1 MTEPTAAGPETSPG
15 QNEVVQSEVVQ
26 QILDAGSA
34 WLTRFGNEK
43 TTIQDVA
50 QASGISR
57 ATIYRYFPGRA
68 QLLQAITDY
77 DRARRLQEVRIRA
90 AAAAS
95 LEQALAIA
103 AEVLWVAALRFR
115 TSEHLANRDRGL
127 AHYLLFQHAD
137 RLEWITELVRP
148 YVQRAHEGG
157 ELGPDVSL
165 DDAIGWTVITLSA
178 IPMLAGA
185 GAGTGAGS
193 GSGAGAGAGALD
205 IGDPPAMGRLLAR
218 RICRGLS

>member
-1 MTEPTAAGPETSPG
+1 MTEN
-15 QNEVVQSEVVQ
+15 QVVQNEVVQ

-77 DRARRLQEVRIRA
+77 DQARQLQEVRIRA

-95 LEQALAIA
+95 MEEAVAIA

-127 AHYLLFQHAD
+127 ANYLVFQRAD
-137 RLEWITELVRP
+137 RSEWITELVRP
-148 YVQRAHEGG
+148 YVQRAREAG
-157 ELGPDVSL
+157 ELPSEVSL
-165 DDAIGWTVITLSA
+165 DDAIGWIVMTLSA
-178 IPMLAGA
+178 IPMLPR
-185 GAGTGAGS
+185 S
-193 GSGAGAGAGALD
+193 GILD
-205 IGDPPAMGRLLAR
+205 VGDPPAIGRLLAR
-218 RICRGLS
+218 RICRGLN

>member
-1 MTEPTAAGPETSPG
+1 VPVTEN
-15 QNEVVQSEVVQ
+15 QVVQNEVVQ

-68 QLLQAITDY
+68 QLLQAIADY
-77 DRARRLQEVRIRA
+77 DQARQLQEVRIRA

-95 LEQALAIA
+95 MEESVAIA

-127 AHYLLFQHAD
+127 ANYLVFQRAD
-137 RLEWITELVRP
+137 RSEWITELVRP
-148 YVQRAHEGG
+148 YVQRAREAG
-157 ELGPDVSL
+157 ELPSAVSL
-165 DDAIGWTVITLSA
+165 DDAIGWIVMNLSA
-178 IPMLAGA
+178 IPMLPR
-185 GAGTGAGS
+185 S
-193 GSGAGAGAGALD
+193 GILD
-205 IGDPPAMGRLLAR
+205 VGDPPAIGRLLAR

>member
-1 MTEPTAAGPETSPG
+1 VTENA
-15 QNEVVQSEVVQ
+15 VVQNEVVQ

-77 DRARRLQEVRIRA
+77 DQARQLQEVRIRA

-95 LEQALAIA
+95 MEEALAIA

-127 AHYLLFQHAD
+127 ANYLVFRRAD
-137 RLEWITELVRP
+137 RSEWITELIRP
-148 YVQRAHEGG
+148 YVQRAREAG
-157 ELGPDVSL
+157 ELPSAVSL
-165 DDAIGWTVITLSA
+165 DDAIGWIVMTLSA
-178 IPMLAGA
+178 IPMLPQ
-185 GAGTGAGS
+185 S
-193 GSGAGAGAGALD
+193 GILD
-205 IGDPPAMGRLLAR
+205 VGDPPAIGRLLAR

>member
-1 MTEPTAAGPETSPG
+1 VTE
-15 QNEVVQSEVVQ
+15 NEVVQNEVVQ

-77 DRARRLQEVRIRA
+77 DQARQLQEVRIRA

-95 LEQALAIA
+95 MEEALAIA

-127 AHYLLFQHAD
+127 ANYLVFRRAD
-137 RLEWITELVRP
+137 RSEWITELIRP
-148 YVQRAHEGG
+148 YVQRAREAG
-157 ELGPDVSL
+157 ELPSAVSL
-165 DDAIGWTVITLSA
+165 DDAIGWIVMTLSA
-178 IPMLAGA
+178 IPMLPQ
-185 GAGTGAGS
+185 S
-193 GSGAGAGAGALD
+193 GILD
-205 IGDPPAMGRLLAR
+205 VGDPPAIGRVLAR

>member
-1 MTEPTAAGPETSPG
+1 MPVTENA
-15 QNEVVQSEVVQ
+15 VVQNEVVQ

-77 DRARRLQEVRIRA
+77 DQARQLQEVRIRA

-95 LEQALAIA
+95 MEEALAIA

-127 AHYLLFQHAD
+127 ANYLVFRRAD
-137 RLEWITELVRP
+137 RSEWITELIRP
-148 YVQRAHEGG
+148 YVQRAREAG
-157 ELGPDVSL
+157 ELPSAVSL
-165 DDAIGWTVITLSA
+165 DDAIGWIVMTLSA
-178 IPMLAGA
+178 IPMLPR
-185 GAGTGAGS
+185 S
-193 GSGAGAGAGALD
+193 GILD
-205 IGDPPAMGRLLAR
+205 VGDPPAIGRLLAR

>member
-1 MTEPTAAGPETSPG
+1 MTEN
-15 QNEVVQSEVVQ
+15 QVVQNEVVQ

-77 DRARRLQEVRIRA
+77 DQARQLQEVRIRA

-95 LEQALAIA
+95 MEEAVAIA

-127 AHYLLFQHAD
+127 ANYLVFQRAD
-137 RLEWITELVRP
+137 RSEWITELVRP
-148 YVQRAHEGG
+148 YVQRAREAG
-157 ELGPDVSL
+157 ELPSAVSL
-165 DDAIGWTVITLSA
+165 DDAIGWIVMNLSA
-178 IPMLAGA
+178 IPMLPR
-185 GAGTGAGS
+185 S
-193 GSGAGAGAGALD
+193 GILD
-205 IGDPPAMGRLLAR
+205 VGDPPAIGRLLAR
-218 RICRGLS
+218 RICRGLN

>member
-1 MTEPTAAGPETSPG
+1 MTENEVTE
-15 QNEVVQSEVVQ
+15 NEVVQSEVVQ

-57 ATIYRYFPGRA
+57 DTIYRYFPGRA
-68 QLLQAITDY
+68 QLLQAIADY
-77 DRARRLQEVRIRA
+77 DQARQLQEVRIRA

-95 LEQALAIA
+95 MEEAVAIA

-127 AHYLLFQHAD
+127 ANYLVFRRAD
-137 RLEWITELVRP
+137 RSEWITELIRP
-148 YVQRAHEGG
+148 YVQRAREAG
-157 ELGPDVSL
+157 ELPSDVSL
-165 DDAIGWTVITLSA
+165 DDAIGWIVMTLSA
-178 IPMLAGA
+178 IPMLPR
-185 GAGTGAGS
+185 S
-193 GSGAGAGAGALD
+193 GILD
-205 IGDPPAMGRLLAR
+205 VGDPPAIGRLLAR

>member
-1 MTEPTAAGPETSPG
+1 MPVTENA
-15 QNEVVQSEVVQ
+15 VVQNEVVQ

-77 DRARRLQEVRIRA
+77 DQARQLQEVRIRA
-90 AAAAS
+90 AAVAS
-95 LEQALAIA
+95 MEEAVAIA

-127 AHYLLFQHAD
+127 ANYLVFRRAD
-137 RLEWITELVRP
+137 RSEWITELIRP
-148 YVQRAHEGG
+148 YVQRAREAG
-157 ELGPDVSL
+157 ELPSAVSL
-165 DDAIGWTVITLSA
+165 DDAIGWIVMTLSA
-178 IPMLAGA
+178 IPMLPQ
-185 GAGTGAGS
+185 S
-193 GSGAGAGAGALD
+193 GILD
-205 IGDPPAMGRLLAR
+205 VGDPPAIGRLLAR

>member
-1 MTEPTAAGPETSPG
+1 MTA
-15 QNEVVQSEVVQ
+15 NEVVQNEVVQ

-77 DRARRLQEVRIRA
+77 DQASQLQEVRIRA
-90 AAAAS
+90 AATAS
-95 LEQALAIA
+95 LEEALAIA

-127 AHYLLFQHAD
+127 ANYLVFRRAD
-137 RLEWITELVRP
+137 RSEWITELIRP
-148 YVQRAHEGG
+148 YVQRAREAG
-157 ELGPDVSL
+157 ELPSDVSL
-165 DDAIGWTVITLSA
+165 DDAIEWIVMTLSA
-178 IPMLAGA
+178 IPMLPR
-185 GAGTGAGS
+185 S
-193 GSGAGAGAGALD
+193 GILD
-205 IGDPPAMGRLLAR
+205 VGDPPAIGRLLAR

>member
-1 MTEPTAAGPETSPG
+1 MPVTENA
-15 QNEVVQSEVVQ
+15 VVQNEVVQ

-77 DRARRLQEVRIRA
+77 DQARQLQEVRIRA

-95 LEQALAIA
+95 MEEALAIA

-127 AHYLLFQHAD
+127 ANYLVFRRAD
-137 RLEWITELVRP
+137 RSEWITELIRP
-148 YVQRAHEGG
+148 YVQRAREAG
-157 ELGPDVSL
+157 ELPSDVSL
-165 DDAIGWTVITLSA
+165 DDAIGWIVMTLSA
-178 IPMLAGA
+178 IPMLPR
-185 GAGTGAGS
+185 S
-193 GSGAGAGAGALD
+193 GILD
-205 IGDPPAMGRLLAR
+205 VGDPPAIGRVLAR

>member
-1 MTEPTAAGPETSPG
+1 VTENEVTE
-15 QNEVVQSEVVQ
+15 NEVVQSEVVQ

-68 QLLQAITDY
+68 QLLQAIADY
-77 DRARRLQEVRIRA
+77 DQARQLQEVRIRA

-95 LEQALAIA
+95 MEEAVAIA

-127 AHYLLFQHAD
+127 ANYLVFLRAD
-137 RLEWITELVRP
+137 RSEWITELIRP
-148 YVQRAHEGG
+148 YVQRAREAG
-157 ELGPDVSL
+157 ELPSDVSL
-165 DDAIGWTVITLSA
+165 DDAIGWIVMTLSA
-178 IPMLAGA
+178 IPMLPR
-185 GAGTGAGS
+185 S
-193 GSGAGAGAGALD
+193 GILD
-205 IGDPPAMGRLLAR
+205 VGDPPAIGRLLAR

>member
-1 MTEPTAAGPETSPG
+1 MTE
-15 QNEVVQSEVVQ
+15 NEVVQSEVVQ

-68 QLLQAITDY
+68 QLLQAIADY
-77 DRARRLQEVRIRA
+77 DQARQLQEVRIRA

-95 LEQALAIA
+95 MEEAVAIA

-127 AHYLLFQHAD
+127 ANYLVFRRAD
-137 RLEWITELVRP
+137 RSEWITELIRP
-148 YVQRAHEGG
+148 YVQRAREAG
-157 ELGPDVSL
+157 ELPSAVSL
-165 DDAIGWTVITLSA
+165 DDAIGWIVMTLSA
-178 IPMLAGA
+178 IPMLPR
-185 GAGTGAGS
+185 S
-193 GSGAGAGAGALD
+193 GILD
-205 IGDPPAMGRLLAR
+205 VGDPPAIGRLLAR

>member
-1 MTEPTAAGPETSPG
+1 VPVTEN
-15 QNEVVQSEVVQ
+15 QVVQNEVVQ

-77 DRARRLQEVRIRA
+77 DQARQLQEVRIRA

-95 LEQALAIA
+95 MEEAVAIA

-127 AHYLLFQHAD
+127 ANYLVFQRAD
-137 RLEWITELVRP
+137 RSEWITELVRP
-148 YVQRAHEGG
+148 YVQRAREAG
-157 ELGPDVSL
+157 ELPSAVSP
-165 DDAIGWTVITLSA
+165 DDAIGWIVMNLSA
-178 IPMLAGA
+178 IPMLPR
-185 GAGTGAGS
+185 S
-193 GSGAGAGAGALD
+193 GILD
-205 IGDPPAMGRLLAR
+205 VGDPPAVGRLLAR
-218 RICRGLS
+218 RICRGLN

>member
-1 MTEPTAAGPETSPG
+1 MTENA
-15 QNEVVQSEVVQ
+15 VVQNEVVQ

-77 DRARRLQEVRIRA
+77 DQARQLQEVRIRA

-95 LEQALAIA
+95 MEEALAIA

-127 AHYLLFQHAD
+127 ANYLVFRRAD
-137 RLEWITELVRP
+137 RSEWITELIRP
-148 YVQRAHEGG
+148 YVQRAREAG
-157 ELGPDVSL
+157 ELPSAVSL
-165 DDAIGWTVITLSA
+165 DDAIGWIVMTLSA
-178 IPMLAGA
+178 IPMLPQ
-185 GAGTGAGS
+185 S
-193 GSGAGAGAGALD
+193 GILD
-205 IGDPPAMGRLLAR
+205 VGDPPAIGRVLAR
-218 RICRGLS
+218 RICRGLN

>member
-1 MTEPTAAGPETSPG
+1 MPVTENA
-15 QNEVVQSEVVQ
+15 VVQNEVVQ

-68 QLLQAITDY
+68 QLLQAIADY
-77 DRARRLQEVRIRA
+77 DQARQLQEVRIRA

-95 LEQALAIA
+95 MEEALAIA

-127 AHYLLFQHAD
+127 ANYLVFRRAD
-137 RLEWITELVRP
+137 RSEWITELIRP
-148 YVQRAHEGG
+148 YVQRAREAG
-157 ELGPDVSL
+157 ELPSAVSL
-165 DDAIGWTVITLSA
+165 DDAIGWIVMTLSA
-178 IPMLAGA
+178 IPMLPQ
-185 GAGTGAGS
+185 S
-193 GSGAGAGAGALD
+193 GILD
-205 IGDPPAMGRLLAR
+205 VGDPPAIGRVLAR

>member
-1 MTEPTAAGPETSPG
+1 VTENA
-15 QNEVVQSEVVQ
+15 VVQNEVVQ

-68 QLLQAITDY
+68 QLLQAIADY
-77 DRARRLQEVRIRA
+77 DQARQLQEVRIRA

-95 LEQALAIA
+95 MEEAVAIA

-127 AHYLLFQHAD
+127 ANYLVFRRAD
-137 RLEWITELVRP
+137 RSEWITELIRP
-148 YVQRAHEGG
+148 YVQRAREAG
-157 ELGPDVSL
+157 ELPSAVSL
-165 DDAIGWTVITLSA
+165 DDAIGWIVMTLSA
-178 IPMLAGA
+178 IPMLPQ
-185 GAGTGAGS
+185 S
-193 GSGAGAGAGALD
+193 GILD
-205 IGDPPAMGRLLAR
+205 VGDPPAIGRVLAR

>member
-1 MTEPTAAGPETSPG
+1 VPVTENEVTE
-15 QNEVVQSEVVQ
+15 NEVVQSEVVQ

-68 QLLQAITDY
+68 QLLQAIADY
-77 DRARRLQEVRIRA
+77 DQARQLQEVRIRA

-95 LEQALAIA
+95 MEEAVAIA

-127 AHYLLFQHAD
+127 ANYLVFLRAD
-137 RLEWITELVRP
+137 RSEWITELIRP
-148 YVQRAHEGG
+148 YVQRAREAG
-157 ELGPDVSL
+157 ELPSDVSL
-165 DDAIGWTVITLSA
+165 DDAIGWIVMTLSA
-178 IPMLAGA
+178 IPMLPR
-185 GAGTGAGS
+185 S
-193 GSGAGAGAGALD
+193 GILD
-205 IGDPPAMGRLLAR
+205 VGDPPAIGRLLAR

>member
-1 MTEPTAAGPETSPG
+1 MTENA
-15 QNEVVQSEVVQ
+15 VVQNEVVQ

-77 DRARRLQEVRIRA
+77 DQARQLQEVRIRA

-95 LEQALAIA
+95 MEEAVAIA

-127 AHYLLFQHAD
+127 ANYLVFQRAD
-137 RLEWITELVRP
+137 RSEWITELVGP
-148 YVQRAHEGG
+148 YVQRAREAG
-157 ELGPDVSL
+157 ELPSEVSL
-165 DDAIGWTVITLSA
+165 DDAIGWIVMTLSA
-178 IPMLAGA
+178 IPMLPR
-185 GAGTGAGS
+185 S
-193 GSGAGAGAGALD
+193 GILD
-205 IGDPPAMGRLLAR
+205 VGDPPAIGRLLAR
-218 RICRGLS
+218 RICRGLN

>member
-1 MTEPTAAGPETSPG
+1 MPVTENA
-15 QNEVVQSEVVQ
+15 VVQNEVVQ

-77 DRARRLQEVRIRA
+77 DQARQLQEVRIRA

-95 LEQALAIA
+95 MEEAVAIA

-127 AHYLLFQHAD
+127 ANYLVFRRAD
-137 RLEWITELVRP
+137 RSEWITELIRP
-148 YVQRAHEGG
+148 YVQRAREAG
-157 ELGPDVSL
+157 ELPSAVSL
-165 DDAIGWTVITLSA
+165 DDAIGWIVMTLSA
-178 IPMLAGA
+178 IPMLPQ
-185 GAGTGAGS
+185 S
-193 GSGAGAGAGALD
+193 GILD
-205 IGDPPAMGRLLAR
+205 VGDPPAIGRVLAR

>member
-1 MTEPTAAGPETSPG
+1 MPA
-15 QNEVVQSEVVQ
+15 NEVVQNEVVQ

-77 DRARRLQEVRIRA
+77 DQASQLQEVRIRA
-90 AAAAS
+90 AATAS
-95 LEQALAIA
+95 LEEALAIA

-127 AHYLLFQHAD
+127 ANYLVFRRAD
-137 RLEWITELVRP
+137 RSEWITELIRP
-148 YVQRAHEGG
+148 YVQRAREAG
-157 ELGPDVSL
+157 ELPSDVSL
-165 DDAIGWTVITLSA
+165 DDAIEWIVMTLSA
-178 IPMLAGA
+178 IPMLPR
-185 GAGTGAGS
+185 S
-193 GSGAGAGAGALD
+193 GILD
-205 IGDPPAMGRLLAR
+205 VGDPPAIGRLLAR

>member
-1 MTEPTAAGPETSPG
+1 VPVTEN
-15 QNEVVQSEVVQ
+15 QVVQNEVVQ

-77 DRARRLQEVRIRA
+77 DQARQLQEVRIRA

-95 LEQALAIA
+95 MEEALAIA

-127 AHYLLFQHAD
+127 ANYLVFRRAD
-137 RLEWITELVRP
+137 RSEWITELIRP
-148 YVQRAHEGG
+148 YVQRAREAG
-157 ELGPDVSL
+157 ELPSAVSL
-165 DDAIGWTVITLSA
+165 DDAIGWIVMTLSA
-178 IPMLAGA
+178 IPMLPQ
-185 GAGTGAGS
+185 S
-193 GSGAGAGAGALD
+193 GILD
-205 IGDPPAMGRLLAR
+205 VGDPPAIGRVLAR

>member
-1 MTEPTAAGPETSPG
+1 MPVTENA
-15 QNEVVQSEVVQ
+15 VVQNEVVQ

-77 DRARRLQEVRIRA
+77 DQARQLQEVRIRA

-95 LEQALAIA
+95 MEEALAIA

-127 AHYLLFQHAD
+127 ANYLVFQRAD
-137 RLEWITELVRP
+137 RSEWITELVRP
-148 YVQRAHEGG
+148 YVQRAREAG
-157 ELGPDVSL
+157 ELPSAVSP
-165 DDAIGWTVITLSA
+165 DDAIGWIVMNLSA
-178 IPMLAGA
+178 IPMLPR
-185 GAGTGAGS
+185 S
-193 GSGAGAGAGALD
+193 GILD
-205 IGDPPAMGRLLAR
+205 VGDPPAVGRLLAR
-218 RICRGLS
+218 RICRGLN

>member
-1 MTEPTAAGPETSPG
+1 VTENA
-15 QNEVVQSEVVQ
+15 VVQNEVVQ

-77 DRARRLQEVRIRA
+77 DQARQLQEVRIRA

-95 LEQALAIA
+95 MEEALAIA

-127 AHYLLFQHAD
+127 ANYLVFRRAD
-137 RLEWITELVRP
+137 RSEWITELIRP
-148 YVQRAHEGG
+148 YVQRAREAG
-157 ELGPDVSL
+157 ELPSAVSL
-165 DDAIGWTVITLSA
+165 DDAIGWIVMTLSA
-178 IPMLAGA
+178 IPMLPQ
-185 GAGTGAGS
+185 S
-193 GSGAGAGAGALD
+193 GILD
-205 IGDPPAMGRLLAR
+205 VGDPPAIGRVLAR

>member
-1 MTEPTAAGPETSPG
+1 MTEN
-15 QNEVVQSEVVQ
+15 QVVQNEVVQ

-77 DRARRLQEVRIRA
+77 DQARQLQEVRIRA

-95 LEQALAIA
+95 MEEAVAIA

-127 AHYLLFQHAD
+127 ANSLVFQRAD
-137 RLEWITELVRP
+137 RSEWITELVGP
-148 YVQRAHEGG
+148 YVQRAREAG
-157 ELGPDVSL
+157 ELPSEVSL
-165 DDAIGWTVITLSA
+165 DDAIGWIVMTLSA
-178 IPMLAGA
+178 IPMLPQ
-185 GAGTGAGS
+185 S
-193 GSGAGAGAGALD
+193 GILD
-205 IGDPPAMGRLLAR
+205 VGDPPAIGRLLAR
-218 RICRGLS
+218 RICRGLN

>member
-1 MTEPTAAGPETSPG
+1 MPA
-15 QNEVVQSEVVQ
+15 NEVVQNEVVQ

-77 DRARRLQEVRIRA
+77 DQASQLQEVRIRA
-90 AAAAS
+90 AATAS
-95 LEQALAIA
+95 LEEALAIA

-127 AHYLLFQHAD
+127 ANYLVFRRAD
-137 RLEWITELVRP
+137 RSEWITELIRP
-148 YVQRAHEGG
+148 YVQRAREAG
-157 ELGPDVSL
+157 ELPSDVSL
-165 DDAIGWTVITLSA
+165 DDAIEWIVTTLSA
-178 IPMLAGA
+178 IPMLPR
-185 GAGTGAGS
+185 S
-193 GSGAGAGAGALD
+193 GILD
-205 IGDPPAMGRLLAR
+205 VGDPPAIGRLLAR

>member
-1 MTEPTAAGPETSPG
+1 MPVTENA
-15 QNEVVQSEVVQ
+15 VVQNEVVQ

-77 DRARRLQEVRIRA
+77 DQARQLQEVRIRA

-95 LEQALAIA
+95 MEEALAIA

-127 AHYLLFQHAD
+127 ANYLVFRRAD
-137 RLEWITELVRP
+137 RSEWITELIRP
-148 YVQRAHEGG
+148 YVQRAREAG
-157 ELGPDVSL
+157 ELPSAVSL
-165 DDAIGWTVITLSA
+165 DDAIGWIVMTLSA
-178 IPMLAGA
+178 IPMLPQ
-185 GAGTGAGS
+185 S
-193 GSGAGAGAGALD
+193 GILD
-205 IGDPPAMGRLLAR
+205 VGDPPAIGRVLAR

>member
-1 MTEPTAAGPETSPG
+1 VPVTENQVV
-15 QNEVVQSEVVQ
+15 QNEVVQL
-26 QILDAGSA
+26 ILDAGSA

-77 DRARRLQEVRIRA
+77 DQARQLQEVRIRA

-95 LEQALAIA
+95 MEEAVAIA

-127 AHYLLFQHAD
+127 ANYLVFQRAD
-137 RLEWITELVRP
+137 RSEWITELVRP
-148 YVQRAHEGG
+148 YVQRAREAG
-157 ELGPDVSL
+157 ELPSAVSP
-165 DDAIGWTVITLSA
+165 DDAIGWIVMNLSA
-178 IPMLAGA
+178 IPMLPR
-185 GAGTGAGS
+185 S
-193 GSGAGAGAGALD
+193 GILD
-205 IGDPPAMGRLLAR
+205 VGDPPAVGRLLAR
-218 RICRGLS
+218 RICRGLN

>member
-1 MTEPTAAGPETSPG
+1 VPVTKPTAAGPQTSAG
-15 QNEVVQSEVVQ
+15 QNETVQNQMVQNEVVQ

-50 QASGISR
+50 QTSGISR

-137 RLEWITELVRP
+137 RLEWITELVHP

-165 DDAIGWTVITLSA
+165 DDAIGWTVMTLSA
-178 IPMLAGA
+178 IPMLS
-185 GAGTGAGS
+185 GS
-193 GSGAGAGAGALD
+193 GSGSGAGAGALD

>member
-1 MTEPTAAGPETSPG
+1 MTENA
-15 QNEVVQSEVVQ
+15 VVQNEVVQ

-77 DRARRLQEVRIRA
+77 DQARQLQEVRIRA

-95 LEQALAIA
+95 MEEALAIA

-127 AHYLLFQHAD
+127 ANYLVFRRAD
-137 RLEWITELVRP
+137 RSEWITELIRP
-148 YVQRAHEGG
+148 YVQRAREAG
-157 ELGPDVSL
+157 ELPSAVSL
-165 DDAIGWTVITLSA
+165 DDAIGWIVMTLSA
-178 IPMLAGA
+178 IPMLPQ
-185 GAGTGAGS
+185 S
-193 GSGAGAGAGALD
+193 GILD
-205 IGDPPAMGRLLAR
+205 VGDPPAIGRVLAR

>member
-1 MTEPTAAGPETSPG
+1 MTE
-15 QNEVVQSEVVQ
+15 NEVVQNEVVQ

-77 DRARRLQEVRIRA
+77 DQARQLQEVRIRA

-95 LEQALAIA
+95 MEEALAIA

-127 AHYLLFQHAD
+127 ANYLVFQRAD
-137 RLEWITELVRP
+137 RSEWITELVRP
-148 YVQRAHEGG
+148 YVQRAREAG
-157 ELGPDVSL
+157 ELPSDVSL
-165 DDAIGWTVITLSA
+165 DDAIGWIVMTLSA
-178 IPMLAGA
+178 IPMLPR
-185 GAGTGAGS
+185 S
-193 GSGAGAGAGALD
+193 GILD
-205 IGDPPAMGRLLAR
+205 VGDPPAIGRLLAR

>member
-1 MTEPTAAGPETSPG
+1 MPVTENA
-15 QNEVVQSEVVQ
+15 VVQNEVVQ

-77 DRARRLQEVRIRA
+77 DQARQLQEVRIRA

-95 LEQALAIA
+95 MEEALAIA
-103 AEVLWVAALRFR
+103 AAVLWVAALRFR

-127 AHYLLFQHAD
+127 ANYLVFRRAD
-137 RLEWITELVRP
+137 RSEWITELIRP
-148 YVQRAHEGG
+148 YVQRAREAG
-157 ELGPDVSL
+157 ELPSAVSL
-165 DDAIGWTVITLSA
+165 DDAIGWIVMTLSA
-178 IPMLAGA
+178 IPMLPQ
-185 GAGTGAGS
+185 S
-193 GSGAGAGAGALD
+193 GILD
-205 IGDPPAMGRLLAR
+205 VGDPPAIGRVLAR

>member
-1 MTEPTAAGPETSPG
+1 MTA
-15 QNEVVQSEVVQ
+15 NEVVQNEVVQ

-77 DRARRLQEVRIRA
+77 DQASQLQEVRIRA

-95 LEQALAIA
+95 LEEALAIA

-127 AHYLLFQHAD
+127 ANYLVFRRAD
-137 RLEWITELVRP
+137 RSEWITELIRP
-148 YVQRAHEGG
+148 YVQRAREAG
-157 ELGPDVSL
+157 ELPSDVSL
-165 DDAIGWTVITLSA
+165 DDAIEWIVMTLSA
-178 IPMLAGA
+178 IPMLPR
-185 GAGTGAGS
+185 S
-193 GSGAGAGAGALD
+193 GILD
-205 IGDPPAMGRLLAR
+205 VGDPPAIGRLLAR

>member
-1 MTEPTAAGPETSPG
+1 MTETENA
-15 QNEVVQSEVVQ
+15 VVQNEVVQ

-77 DRARRLQEVRIRA
+77 DQARQLQEVRIRA

-95 LEQALAIA
+95 MEEALAIA

-127 AHYLLFQHAD
+127 ANYLVFRRAD
-137 RLEWITELVRP
+137 RSEWITELIRP
-148 YVQRAHEGG
+148 YVQRAREAG
-157 ELGPDVSL
+157 ELPSAVSL
-165 DDAIGWTVITLSA
+165 DDAIGWIVMTLSA
-178 IPMLAGA
+178 IPMLPQ
-185 GAGTGAGS
+185 S
-193 GSGAGAGAGALD
+193 GILD
-205 IGDPPAMGRLLAR
+205 VGDPPAIGRVLAR

>member
-1 MTEPTAAGPETSPG
+1 MTENA
-15 QNEVVQSEVVQ
+15 VVQNEVVQ

-77 DRARRLQEVRIRA
+77 DQARQLQEVRIRA

-95 LEQALAIA
+95 MEEALAIA

-127 AHYLLFQHAD
+127 ANYLVFRRAD
-137 RLEWITELVRP
+137 RSEWITELIRP
-148 YVQRAHEGG
+148 YVQRAREAG
-157 ELGPDVSL
+157 ELPSDVSL
-165 DDAIGWTVITLSA
+165 DDAIGWIVMTLSA
-178 IPMLAGA
+178 IPMLPR
-185 GAGTGAGS
+185 S
-193 GSGAGAGAGALD
+193 GILD
-205 IGDPPAMGRLLAR
+205 VGDPPAIGRVLAR

>member
-1 MTEPTAAGPETSPG
+1 MPVTENA
-15 QNEVVQSEVVQ
+15 VVQNEVVQ

-77 DRARRLQEVRIRA
+77 DQARQLQEVRIRA

-95 LEQALAIA
+95 MEEALAIA

-127 AHYLLFQHAD
+127 ANYLVFQRAD
-137 RLEWITELVRP
+137 RSEWITELIRP
-148 YVQRAHEGG
+148 YVQRAREAG
-157 ELGPDVSL
+157 ELPSAVSL
-165 DDAIGWTVITLSA
+165 DDAIGWIVMTLSA
-178 IPMLAGA
+178 IPMLPQ
-185 GAGTGAGS
+185 S
-193 GSGAGAGAGALD
+193 GILD
-205 IGDPPAMGRLLAR
+205 VGDPPAIGRVLAR

>member
-1 MTEPTAAGPETSPG
+1 VPVTKNETV
-15 QNEVVQSEVVQ
+15 QNEVVQ

-77 DRARRLQEVRIRA
+77 DQARQLQEVRIRA

-95 LEQALAIA
+95 MEEAVAIA

-127 AHYLLFQHAD
+127 ANYLVFQRAD
-137 RLEWITELVRP
+137 RSEWITELVRP
-148 YVQRAHEGG
+148 YVQRAREAG
-157 ELGPDVSL
+157 ELPSAVSL
-165 DDAIGWTVITLSA
+165 DDAIGWIVMNLSA
-178 IPMLAGA
+178 IPMLPR
-185 GAGTGAGS
+185 S
-193 GSGAGAGAGALD
+193 GILD
-205 IGDPPAMGRLLAR
+205 VGDPPAIGRLLAR

>member
-1 MTEPTAAGPETSPG
+1 VPVPVTE
-15 QNEVVQSEVVQ
+15 NEVVQNEVVQ

-77 DRARRLQEVRIRA
+77 DQARQLEEVRIRA

-95 LEQALAIA
+95 MEEAVAIA

-127 AHYLLFQHAD
+127 ANYLVFQRAD
-137 RLEWITELVRP
+137 RSEWITELVRP
-148 YVQRAHEGG
+148 YVQRAREAG
-157 ELGPDVSL
+157 ELPSAVSL
-165 DDAIGWTVITLSA
+165 DDAIGWIVMNLSA
-178 IPMLAGA
+178 IPMLPR
-185 GAGTGAGS
+185 S
-193 GSGAGAGAGALD
+193 GILD
-205 IGDPPAMGRLLAR
+205 VGDPPAIGRLLAR
-218 RICRGLS
+218 RICRGLN

>member
-1 MTEPTAAGPETSPG
+1 MPA
-15 QNEVVQSEVVQ
+15 NEVVQNEVVQ

-77 DRARRLQEVRIRA
+77 DQASQLQEVRIRA

-95 LEQALAIA
+95 LEEALAIA

-127 AHYLLFQHAD
+127 ANYLVFRRAD
-137 RLEWITELVRP
+137 RSEWITELIRP
-148 YVQRAHEGG
+148 YVQRAREAG
-157 ELGPDVSL
+157 ELPSDVSL
-165 DDAIGWTVITLSA
+165 DDAIEWIVTTLSA
-178 IPMLAGA
+178 IPMLPR
-185 GAGTGAGS
+185 S
-193 GSGAGAGAGALD
+193 GILD
-205 IGDPPAMGRLLAR
+205 VGDPPAIGRLLAR

>member
-1 MTEPTAAGPETSPG
+1 MTEN
-15 QNEVVQSEVVQ
+15 QVVQNEVVQ

-77 DRARRLQEVRIRA
+77 DQARQLQEVRIRA

-95 LEQALAIA
+95 MEEAVAIA

-127 AHYLLFQHAD
+127 ANSLVFQRAD
-137 RLEWITELVRP
+137 RSEWITELVGP
-148 YVQRAHEGG
+148 YVQRAREAG
-157 ELGPDVSL
+157 ELPSEVSL
-165 DDAIGWTVITLSA
+165 DDAIGWIVMTLSA
-178 IPMLAGA
+178 IPMLPR
-185 GAGTGAGS
+185 S
-193 GSGAGAGAGALD
+193 GILD
-205 IGDPPAMGRLLAR
+205 VGDPPAIGRLLAR
-218 RICRGLS
+218 RICRGLN